1 MIHKKLTEVP
11 QIYIVQNLVNL
22 FVVGCL
28 TSNDD
33 ICFKD
38 LLTTKLEYNRTDL

>member
-11 QIYIVQNLVNL
+11 QIYMVQNLVDL

-28 TSNDD
+28 ASNDD

-38 LLTTKLEYNRTDL
+38 LLTTKLECNITNL

>member
-11 QIYIVQNLVNL
+11 QIYMVQNLVDL

-28 TSNDD
+28 ASNYD

-38 LLTTKLEYNRTDL
+38 SLTTKLECNRTDL